1 VLEVKFIGA
10 HYRLLIRTSEMELI
24 AYAETDP
31 GTNAMVQ
38 VYAKGH

>member
-1 VLEVKFIGA
+1 
-10 HYRLLIRTSEMELI
+10 MDLI

-38 VYAKGH
+38 VYAKGR